1 MPKHSNSKP
10 LIIAHR
16 GDSAN
21 APENTLA
28 AFRLALANGADGIEL
43 DVMLSADQKLVVIH
57 DDTLD
62 RTTNGHGQV
71 GNTPFAAL
79 RELDAGSW
87 FKPEFKGEPLP
98 SLDEVFAELGGKFLI
113 NVELKNYK
121 TPKDQLPE
129 LVVALV
135 KKHGLDESVLLS
147 SFNARNL
154 PRAKALAPEIRTG
167 LLTLPGLLGLPMRG
181 FLGRRFGAD
190 DLNPYFKDVS
200 ARMVQSRHNLG
211 QGVNVWTVDAPDDL
225 RRMQAFGVDMIICND
240 PAHARQILEG

>member
-62 RTTNGHGQV
+62 RIINGHGQV
-71 GNTPFAAL
+71 GKTPFAAL

-135 KKHGLDESVLLS
+135 KKHGLGESVLLS

-154 PRAKALAPEIRTG
+154 PRAKALAPKIRTG
-167 LLTLPGLLGLPMRG
+167 LLTLPGVLGLPMRG
-181 FLGRRFGAD
+181 FIGRRFRAD